1 MRKGRLLAQGSQ
13 WTVRTTLGD
22 APEVIGARDGGNRPE
37 QLPILLKTP
46 TALSPKKRLVS
57 TLYPQSLSTIDRI
70 NRIPLFVQLLRENK
84 DTKSLRPDENSI
96 KVSPKSSARAP
107 SIIWSL
113 ASMQV
118 KAFANGVSSI
128 DILIALLWVLI
139 PSKVYPRL
147 GMG

>member
-1 MRKGRLLAQGSQ
+1 M
-13 WTVRTTLGD
+13 
-22 APEVIGARDGGNRPE
+22 
-37 QLPILLKTP
+37 KTP